1 MVFDAN
7 AYEATVRDYH
17 RQGDMT
23 ALEGYLTQEIARL
36 RESGTICA
44 GVACTCGKD
53 ADALAEED
61 AAWQHNREQG
71 LVAALSDLADLYRS
85 SGAWYKCLETYEELR
100 QCLIDEGLENT
111 PAYASALVN
120 AGYACLDAT
129 DPERAARLIEEAL
142 NALGDPDPEVPTA
155 VLRAR
160 AHDALAV
167 SWAMRGFAEQA
178 EQASDAAAEAVSVCC
193 ATGEDFIGALSNH
206 IATLAQIGRV
216 DEAVSTAQRIGIR
229 RADSSGTGPLH
240 LDESSR
246 DGALSCQ
253 ALRRRWRCHGRAHR
267 PCSRFERFDG
277 PASVD
282 CSQRGNYVQPCRRCR
297 EGPILHRIGRP
308 IGKLRLHSWQSPKRR
323 LKNMVL
329 VP

>member
-7 AYEATVRDYH
+7 AYRATVNDYR
-17 RQGDMT
+17 RQGDMN

-71 LVAALSDLADLYRS
+71 LVVALSDLADLYRS
-85 SGAWYKCLETYEELR
+85 SGAWYKCLKTYEELR

-216 DEAVSTAQRIGIR
+216 DEAVSAVRSALESGEQTLTAQDRY
-229 RADSSGTGPLH
+229 TLMNLH
-240 LDESSR
+240 
-246 DGALSCQ
+246 A
-253 ALRRRWRCHGRAHR
+253 
-267 PCSRFERFDG
+267 
-277 PASVD
+277 
-282 CSQRGNYVQPCRRCR
+282 
-297 EGPILHRIGRP
+297 
-308 IGKLRLHSWQSPKRR
+308 
-323 LKNMVL
+323 MVL
-329 VP
+329 YRAKRFADAGDAMAELIDLARASNDLTAQLPSIARNAATMYTRAGDAERAQSFTALADQLES

>member
-71 LVAALSDLADLYRS
+71 LIVALSDLADLYRS

-216 DEAVSTAQRIGIR
+216 DEAVSTVRSALESGEQTLTAQDRY
-229 RADSSGTGPLH
+229 TLMNLH
-240 LDESSR
+240 
-246 DGALSCQ
+246 A
-253 ALRRRWRCHGRAHR
+253 
-267 PCSRFERFDG
+267 
-277 PASVD
+277 
-282 CSQRGNYVQPCRRCR
+282 
-297 EGPILHRIGRP
+297 
-308 IGKLRLHSWQSPKRR
+308 
-323 LKNMVL
+323 MVL
-329 VP
+329 YRAKRFADAGDAMAELIDLARASNDLTAQLPSIARNAATMYNRAGDAEKAQSFTALADQLES

>member
-7 AYEATVRDYH
+7 AYRATVNDYR
-17 RQGDMT
+17 RQGDMN

-44 GVACTCGKD
+44 GVACMCGKD

-71 LVAALSDLADLYRS
+71 LVVALSDLADLYRS

-216 DEAVSTAQRIGIR
+216 DEAVSAVRGALESGEQTLAAQDRYALMNLHAMVLYRAKRFADAGDAMAELIDLARASNDLTAQLPSIARNAATMYN
-229 RADSSGTGPLH
+229 RAGDAERAQSFTALADQ
-240 LDESSR
+240 LES
-246 DGALSCQ
+246 
-253 ALRRRWRCHGRAHR
+253 
-267 PCSRFERFDG
+267 
-277 PASVD
+277 
-282 CSQRGNYVQPCRRCR
+282 
-297 EGPILHRIGRP
+297 
-308 IGKLRLHSWQSPKRR
+308 
-323 LKNMVL
+323 
-329 VP
+329 

>member
-71 LVAALSDLADLYRS
+71 LIVALSDLADLYRS

-142 NALGDPDPEVPTA
+142 NALGDPDPEIPTA

-160 AHDALAV
+160 AYDALAV

-216 DEAVSTAQRIGIR
+216 DEAVSAVRSALESGEQTLAAQDRYTLMNLHAMVLYRAKRFADAGDAMAELIDLARASNDLTAQLPSIARNAATMYN
-229 RADSSGTGPLH
+229 RAGDAEKAQSFTALADQ
-240 LDESSR
+240 LES
-246 DGALSCQ
+246 
-253 ALRRRWRCHGRAHR
+253 
-267 PCSRFERFDG
+267 
-277 PASVD
+277 
-282 CSQRGNYVQPCRRCR
+282 
-297 EGPILHRIGRP
+297 
-308 IGKLRLHSWQSPKRR
+308 
-323 LKNMVL
+323 
-329 VP
+329 

>member
-7 AYEATVRDYH
+7 AYRATVNDYR
-17 RQGDMT
+17 RQGDMN

-71 LVAALSDLADLYRS
+71 LVVALSDLADLYRS

-100 QCLIDEGLENT
+100 QCLVDEGLENT

-216 DEAVSTAQRIGIR
+216 DEAVSAVRGALESGEQTLAAQDRYTLMNLHAMVLYRAKRFADAGDAMAELIDLARASNDLTAQLPSIARNAATMYN
-229 RADSSGTGPLH
+229 RADDAERAQSFTALVDQ
-240 LDESSR
+240 LES
-246 DGALSCQ
+246 
-253 ALRRRWRCHGRAHR
+253 
-267 PCSRFERFDG
+267 
-277 PASVD
+277 
-282 CSQRGNYVQPCRRCR
+282 
-297 EGPILHRIGRP
+297 
-308 IGKLRLHSWQSPKRR
+308 
-323 LKNMVL
+323 
-329 VP
+329 

>member
-7 AYEATVRDYH
+7 AYRATVNDYR
-17 RQGDMT
+17 RQGDMN

-71 LVAALSDLADLYRS
+71 LVVALSDLADLYRS

-178 EQASDAAAEAVSVCC
+178 EQASDAAVEAVSVCC

-216 DEAVSTAQRIGIR
+216 DEAVSAVRGALESGEQTLTAQDRY
-229 RADSSGTGPLH
+229 TLMNLH
-240 LDESSR
+240 
-246 DGALSCQ
+246 A
-253 ALRRRWRCHGRAHR
+253 
-267 PCSRFERFDG
+267 
-277 PASVD
+277 
-282 CSQRGNYVQPCRRCR
+282 
-297 EGPILHRIGRP
+297 
-308 IGKLRLHSWQSPKRR
+308 
-323 LKNMVL
+323 MVL
-329 VP
+329 YRAKRFADAGDAMAELIDLARASNDLTAQLPSIARNAATMYNRAGDAERAQSFTALADQLES

>member
-7 AYEATVRDYH
+7 AYRATVNDYR
-17 RQGDMT
+17 RQGDMN

-71 LVAALSDLADLYRS
+71 LVVALSDLADLYRS
-85 SGAWYKCLETYEELR
+85 SGAWYKCLKTYEELR

-111 PAYASALVN
+111 PAFASALVN

-216 DEAVSTAQRIGIR
+216 DEAVSAVRSALESGEQTLTAQDRY
-229 RADSSGTGPLH
+229 TLMNLH
-240 LDESSR
+240 
-246 DGALSCQ
+246 A
-253 ALRRRWRCHGRAHR
+253 
-267 PCSRFERFDG
+267 
-277 PASVD
+277 
-282 CSQRGNYVQPCRRCR
+282 
-297 EGPILHRIGRP
+297 
-308 IGKLRLHSWQSPKRR
+308 
-323 LKNMVL
+323 MVL
-329 VP
+329 YRAKRFADAGDAMAELIDLARASNDLTAQLPSIARNAATMYNRAGDAERAQSFTALADQLES

>member
-7 AYEATVRDYH
+7 AYRATVNDYR
-17 RQGDMT
+17 RQGDMN

-71 LVAALSDLADLYRS
+71 LVVALSDLADLSRS
-85 SGAWYKCLETYEELR
+85 SGVWYKCLETYEELR
-100 QCLIDEGLENT
+100 QCLVDEGLENT

-216 DEAVSTAQRIGIR
+216 DEAVSAVRGALESGEQTLAAQDRYTLMNLHAMVLYRAKRFADAGDAMAELIDLARASNDLTAQLPSIARNAATMYN
-229 RADSSGTGPLH
+229 RAGDAERAQSFTALADQ
-240 LDESSR
+240 LES
-246 DGALSCQ
+246 
-253 ALRRRWRCHGRAHR
+253 
-267 PCSRFERFDG
+267 
-277 PASVD
+277 
-282 CSQRGNYVQPCRRCR
+282 
-297 EGPILHRIGRP
+297 
-308 IGKLRLHSWQSPKRR
+308 
-323 LKNMVL
+323 
-329 VP
+329 

>member
-7 AYEATVRDYH
+7 AYRATVNDYR
-17 RQGDMT
+17 RQGDMN

-71 LVAALSDLADLYRS
+71 LVVALSDLADLYRS

-160 AHDALAV
+160 AHDVLAV

-216 DEAVSTAQRIGIR
+216 DEAVSAVRGALESGEQTLAAQDRYTLMNLHAMVLYRAKRFADAGDAMAELIDLARASNDLTAQLPSIARNAATMYN
-229 RADSSGTGPLH
+229 RAGDAERAQSFTALADQ
-240 LDESSR
+240 LES
-246 DGALSCQ
+246 
-253 ALRRRWRCHGRAHR
+253 
-267 PCSRFERFDG
+267 
-277 PASVD
+277 
-282 CSQRGNYVQPCRRCR
+282 
-297 EGPILHRIGRP
+297 
-308 IGKLRLHSWQSPKRR
+308 
-323 LKNMVL
+323 
-329 VP
+329 

>member
-71 LVAALSDLADLYRS
+71 LIVALSDLADLYRS

-193 ATGEDFIGALSNH
+193 ATEEDFIGALSNH

-216 DEAVSTAQRIGIR
+216 DEAVSAVRGALESGEQTLAAQDRYTLMNLHAMVLYRAKRFADAGDAMAELIDLARASNDLTAQLPSIARNAATMYN
-229 RADSSGTGPLH
+229 RAGDAERAQSFTALADQ
-240 LDESSR
+240 LES
-246 DGALSCQ
+246 
-253 ALRRRWRCHGRAHR
+253 
-267 PCSRFERFDG
+267 
-277 PASVD
+277 
-282 CSQRGNYVQPCRRCR
+282 
-297 EGPILHRIGRP
+297 
-308 IGKLRLHSWQSPKRR
+308 
-323 LKNMVL
+323 
-329 VP
+329 

>member
-7 AYEATVRDYH
+7 AYRATVNDYR
-17 RQGDMT
+17 RQGDMN
-23 ALEGYLTQEIARL
+23 ALEGYLTQEIERL

-71 LVAALSDLADLYRS
+71 LVVALSDLADLYRS
-85 SGAWYKCLETYEELR
+85 SGVWYKCLETYEELR

-216 DEAVSTAQRIGIR
+216 DEAVSAVRSALESGEQTLAAQDRYTLMNLHAMVLYRAKRFADAGDAMAELIDLARASNDLTAQLPSIARNAATMYN
-229 RADSSGTGPLH
+229 RAGDAEKAQSFTALADQ
-240 LDESSR
+240 LES
-246 DGALSCQ
+246 
-253 ALRRRWRCHGRAHR
+253 
-267 PCSRFERFDG
+267 
-277 PASVD
+277 
-282 CSQRGNYVQPCRRCR
+282 
-297 EGPILHRIGRP
+297 
-308 IGKLRLHSWQSPKRR
+308 
-323 LKNMVL
+323 
-329 VP
+329 

>member
-7 AYEATVRDYH
+7 AYRATVNDYR
-17 RQGDMT
+17 RQGDMN

-71 LVAALSDLADLYRS
+71 LVVALSDLADLYRS

-216 DEAVSTAQRIGIR
+216 DEAVSAVRSALESGEQTLAAQDRYTLMNLHAMVLYRAKRFADAGDAMAELIDLARASNDLTAQLPSIARNAATMYN
-229 RADSSGTGPLH
+229 RAGDAEKAQSFTALADQ
-240 LDESSR
+240 LES
-246 DGALSCQ
+246 
-253 ALRRRWRCHGRAHR
+253 
-267 PCSRFERFDG
+267 
-277 PASVD
+277 
-282 CSQRGNYVQPCRRCR
+282 
-297 EGPILHRIGRP
+297 
-308 IGKLRLHSWQSPKRR
+308 
-323 LKNMVL
+323 
-329 VP
+329 

>member
-7 AYEATVRDYH
+7 AYRATVNDYR
-17 RQGDMT
+17 RQGDMN

-216 DEAVSTAQRIGIR
+216 DEAVSAVRSALESGEQTLTAQDRY
-229 RADSSGTGPLH
+229 TLMNLH
-240 LDESSR
+240 
-246 DGALSCQ
+246 A
-253 ALRRRWRCHGRAHR
+253 
-267 PCSRFERFDG
+267 
-277 PASVD
+277 
-282 CSQRGNYVQPCRRCR
+282 
-297 EGPILHRIGRP
+297 
-308 IGKLRLHSWQSPKRR
+308 
-323 LKNMVL
+323 MVL
-329 VP
+329 YRAKRFADAGDAMAELIDLARASNDLTAQLPSIARNAATMYNRAGDAERAQSFTALADQLES

>member
-7 AYEATVRDYH
+7 AYRATVNDYR
-17 RQGDMT
+17 RQGDMN

-85 SGAWYKCLETYEELR
+85 SGVWYKCLETYEELR
-100 QCLIDEGLENT
+100 QCLVDEGLENT

-216 DEAVSTAQRIGIR
+216 DEAVSAVRGALESGEQTLAAQDRYTLMNLHAMVLYRAKRFADAGDAMAELIDLARASNDLTAQLPSIARNAATMYN
-229 RADSSGTGPLH
+229 RAGDAEKAQSFTALADQ
-240 LDESSR
+240 LES
-246 DGALSCQ
+246 
-253 ALRRRWRCHGRAHR
+253 
-267 PCSRFERFDG
+267 
-277 PASVD
+277 
-282 CSQRGNYVQPCRRCR
+282 
-297 EGPILHRIGRP
+297 
-308 IGKLRLHSWQSPKRR
+308 
-323 LKNMVL
+323 
-329 VP
+329 

>member
-71 LVAALSDLADLYRS
+71 LIVALSDLADLYRS

-142 NALGDPDPEVPTA
+142 NALGDPDPEIPTA

-216 DEAVSTAQRIGIR
+216 DEAVSTVRSALESGEQTLAAQDRY
-229 RADSSGTGPLH
+229 TLMNLH
-240 LDESSR
+240 
-246 DGALSCQ
+246 A
-253 ALRRRWRCHGRAHR
+253 
-267 PCSRFERFDG
+267 
-277 PASVD
+277 
-282 CSQRGNYVQPCRRCR
+282 
-297 EGPILHRIGRP
+297 
-308 IGKLRLHSWQSPKRR
+308 
-323 LKNMVL
+323 MVL
-329 VP
+329 YRAKRFADAGDAMAELIDLARASNDLTAQLPSIARNAATMYNRAGDAERAQSFTALADQLES

>member
-7 AYEATVRDYH
+7 AYRATVNDYR
-17 RQGDMT
+17 RQGDMN
-23 ALEGYLTQEIARL
+23 ALEGYLTREIARL

-71 LVAALSDLADLYRS
+71 LVVALSDLADLYRS

-216 DEAVSTAQRIGIR
+216 DEAVSAVRSALESGEQTLAAQDRYTLMNLHAMVLYRAKRFADAGDAMAELIDLARASNDLTAQLPSIARNAATMYN
-229 RADSSGTGPLH
+229 RAGDAERAQSFTALADQ
-240 LDESSR
+240 LES
-246 DGALSCQ
+246 
-253 ALRRRWRCHGRAHR
+253 
-267 PCSRFERFDG
+267 
-277 PASVD
+277 
-282 CSQRGNYVQPCRRCR
+282 
-297 EGPILHRIGRP
+297 
-308 IGKLRLHSWQSPKRR
+308 
-323 LKNMVL
+323 
-329 VP
+329 

>member
-216 DEAVSTAQRIGIR
+216 DEAVSAVRGALESGEQTLAAQDRYTLMNLHAMVLYRAKRFADAGDAMAELIDLARASNDLTAQLPSIARNAATMYN
-229 RADSSGTGPLH
+229 RAGDAERAQSFTALADQ
-240 LDESSR
+240 LES
-246 DGALSCQ
+246 
-253 ALRRRWRCHGRAHR
+253 
-267 PCSRFERFDG
+267 
-277 PASVD
+277 
-282 CSQRGNYVQPCRRCR
+282 
-297 EGPILHRIGRP
+297 
-308 IGKLRLHSWQSPKRR
+308 
-323 LKNMVL
+323 
-329 VP
+329 

>member
-85 SGAWYKCLETYEELR
+85 SGAWYKCFETYEELR

-216 DEAVSTAQRIGIR
+216 DEAVSAVRGALESGEQTLAAQDRYTLMNLHAMVLYRAKRFADAGDAMAELIDLARASNDLTAQLPSIARNAATMYN
-229 RADSSGTGPLH
+229 RAGDAEKAQSFTALADQ
-240 LDESSR
+240 LES
-246 DGALSCQ
+246 
-253 ALRRRWRCHGRAHR
+253 
-267 PCSRFERFDG
+267 
-277 PASVD
+277 
-282 CSQRGNYVQPCRRCR
+282 
-297 EGPILHRIGRP
+297 
-308 IGKLRLHSWQSPKRR
+308 
-323 LKNMVL
+323 
-329 VP
+329 

>member
-7 AYEATVRDYH
+7 AYRATVNDYR
-17 RQGDMT
+17 RQGDMN

-71 LVAALSDLADLYRS
+71 LVVALSDLADLYRS
-85 SGAWYKCLETYEELR
+85 SGAWYKCLKTYEELR

-129 DPERAARLIEEAL
+129 DPERAVRFIEEAL

-216 DEAVSTAQRIGIR
+216 DEAVSAVRSALESGEQTLTAQDRY
-229 RADSSGTGPLH
+229 TLMNLH
-240 LDESSR
+240 
-246 DGALSCQ
+246 A
-253 ALRRRWRCHGRAHR
+253 
-267 PCSRFERFDG
+267 
-277 PASVD
+277 
-282 CSQRGNYVQPCRRCR
+282 
-297 EGPILHRIGRP
+297 
-308 IGKLRLHSWQSPKRR
+308 
-323 LKNMVL
+323 MVL
-329 VP
+329 YRAKRFADAGDAMAELIDLARASNDLTAQLPSIARNAATMYNRAGDAERAQSFTALADQLES

>member
-7 AYEATVRDYH
+7 AYRATVNDYR
-17 RQGDMT
+17 RQGDMN

-71 LVAALSDLADLYRS
+71 LVVALSDLADLYRS
-85 SGAWYKCLETYEELR
+85 SGIWYKCLETYEELR

-142 NALGDPDPEVPTA
+142 NALGDPDPEIPTA

-216 DEAVSTAQRIGIR
+216 DEAVSAVRGALESGEQTLAAQDRYTLMNLHAMVLYRAKRFADAGDAMAELIDLARASNDLTAQLPSIARNAATMYN
-229 RADSSGTGPLH
+229 RAGDAEKAQSFTALADQ
-240 LDESSR
+240 LES
-246 DGALSCQ
+246 
-253 ALRRRWRCHGRAHR
+253 
-267 PCSRFERFDG
+267 
-277 PASVD
+277 
-282 CSQRGNYVQPCRRCR
+282 
-297 EGPILHRIGRP
+297 
-308 IGKLRLHSWQSPKRR
+308 
-323 LKNMVL
+323 
-329 VP
+329 

>member
-7 AYEATVRDYH
+7 AYRATVNDYR
-17 RQGDMT
+17 RQGDMN
-23 ALEGYLTQEIARL
+23 ALEGYLTQEIERL

-71 LVAALSDLADLYRS
+71 LVVALSDLADLYRS
-85 SGAWYKCLETYEELR
+85 SGVWYKCLETYEELR

-216 DEAVSTAQRIGIR
+216 DEAVSAVRSALESGEQTLAAQDRY
-229 RADSSGTGPLH
+229 TLMNLH
-240 LDESSR
+240 
-246 DGALSCQ
+246 A
-253 ALRRRWRCHGRAHR
+253 
-267 PCSRFERFDG
+267 
-277 PASVD
+277 
-282 CSQRGNYVQPCRRCR
+282 
-297 EGPILHRIGRP
+297 
-308 IGKLRLHSWQSPKRR
+308 
-323 LKNMVL
+323 MVL
-329 VP
+329 YRAKRFADAGDAMAELIDLARASNDLMAQLPSIARNAATMYNRAGDAERAQSFTALADQLES

>member
-7 AYEATVRDYH
+7 AYRATVNDYR
-17 RQGDMT
+17 RQGDMN

-71 LVAALSDLADLYRS
+71 LVVALSDLADLYRS

-129 DPERAARLIEEAL
+129 DPERAARLIEGAL

-216 DEAVSTAQRIGIR
+216 DEAVSAVRGALESGEQTLAAQDRYTLMNLHAMVLYRAKRFADAGDAMAELIDLARASNDLTAQLPSIARNAATMYN
-229 RADSSGTGPLH
+229 RAGDAERAQSFTALADQ
-240 LDESSR
+240 LES
-246 DGALSCQ
+246 
-253 ALRRRWRCHGRAHR
+253 
-267 PCSRFERFDG
+267 
-277 PASVD
+277 
-282 CSQRGNYVQPCRRCR
+282 
-297 EGPILHRIGRP
+297 
-308 IGKLRLHSWQSPKRR
+308 
-323 LKNMVL
+323 
-329 VP
+329 

>member
-7 AYEATVRDYH
+7 AYRATVNDYR
-17 RQGDMT
+17 RQGDMN
-23 ALEGYLTQEIARL
+23 ALEGYLTQEIERL

-71 LVAALSDLADLYRS
+71 LVVALSDLADLYRS
-85 SGAWYKCLETYEELR
+85 SGVWYKCLETYEELR
-100 QCLIDEGLENT
+100 QCLVDEGLENT

-216 DEAVSTAQRIGIR
+216 DEAVSAVR
-229 RADSSGTGPLH
+229 
-240 LDESSR
+240 
-246 DGALSCQ
+246 GALESGEQ
-253 ALRRRWRCHGRAHR
+253 TLAAQDRYTLM
-267 PCSRFERFDG
+267 
-277 PASVD
+277 
-282 CSQRGNYVQPCRRCR
+282 N
-297 EGPILHRIGRP
+297 LHA
-308 IGKLRLHSWQSPKRR
+308 
-323 LKNMVL
+323 MVL
-329 VP
+329 YRAKRFADAGDAMAELIDLARASNDLPAQLPSIARNAATMYNRAGDAEKAQSFTALADQLES

>member
-7 AYEATVRDYH
+7 AYKATVNDYR
-17 RQGDMT
+17 RQGDMN

-71 LVAALSDLADLYRS
+71 LVVALSDLADLYRS
-85 SGAWYKCLETYEELR
+85 SGIWYKCLETYEELR
-100 QCLIDEGLENT
+100 RCLVDVGLENT

-142 NALGDPDPEVPTA
+142 NALGDPDPEIPTA

-216 DEAVSTAQRIGIR
+216 DEAVSAVRGALESGEQTLAAQDRYTLMNLHAMVLYRAKRFADAGDAMAELIDLARASNDLTAQLPSIARNAATMYN
-229 RADSSGTGPLH
+229 RAGDAEKAQSFTALADQ
-240 LDESSR
+240 LES
-246 DGALSCQ
+246 
-253 ALRRRWRCHGRAHR
+253 
-267 PCSRFERFDG
+267 
-277 PASVD
+277 
-282 CSQRGNYVQPCRRCR
+282 
-297 EGPILHRIGRP
+297 
-308 IGKLRLHSWQSPKRR
+308 
-323 LKNMVL
+323 
-329 VP
+329 

>member
-7 AYEATVRDYH
+7 AYETTVRDYH

-216 DEAVSTAQRIGIR
+216 DEAVSTVRSALESGEQTLAAQDRY
-229 RADSSGTGPLH
+229 TLMNLH
-240 LDESSR
+240 
-246 DGALSCQ
+246 A
-253 ALRRRWRCHGRAHR
+253 
-267 PCSRFERFDG
+267 
-277 PASVD
+277 
-282 CSQRGNYVQPCRRCR
+282 
-297 EGPILHRIGRP
+297 
-308 IGKLRLHSWQSPKRR
+308 
-323 LKNMVL
+323 MVL
-329 VP
+329 YRAKRFADAGDAMAELIDLARASNDLTAQLPSIARNAATMYNRAGDAEKAQSFTALADQLES

>member
-7 AYEATVRDYH
+7 AYRATVNDYR
-17 RQGDMT
+17 RQGDMN

-71 LVAALSDLADLYRS
+71 LVVALSDLADLYRS
-85 SGAWYKCLETYEELR
+85 SGVWYKCLETYEELR
-100 QCLIDEGLENT
+100 QCLVDEGLENT

-142 NALGDPDPEVPTA
+142 NALGDPDPEIPTA

-216 DEAVSTAQRIGIR
+216 DEAVSTVRSALESGEQTLAAQDRY
-229 RADSSGTGPLH
+229 TLMNLH
-240 LDESSR
+240 
-246 DGALSCQ
+246 A
-253 ALRRRWRCHGRAHR
+253 
-267 PCSRFERFDG
+267 
-277 PASVD
+277 
-282 CSQRGNYVQPCRRCR
+282 
-297 EGPILHRIGRP
+297 
-308 IGKLRLHSWQSPKRR
+308 
-323 LKNMVL
+323 MVL
-329 VP
+329 YRAKRFADAGDAMAELIDLARASNDLTDQLPSIARNAATMYNRAGDAEKAQSFTALADQLES

>member
-7 AYEATVRDYH
+7 AYRATVNDYR
-17 RQGDMT
+17 RQGDMN

-71 LVAALSDLADLYRS
+71 LVVALSDLADLYRS

-142 NALGDPDPEVPTA
+142 NALGDPDPEIPTA

-216 DEAVSTAQRIGIR
+216 DEAVSAVRGALESGEQTLAAQDRYTLMNLHAMVLYRAKRFADAGDAMAELIDLARASNDLTAQLPSIARNAATMYN
-229 RADSSGTGPLH
+229 RAGDAERAQSFTALADQ
-240 LDESSR
+240 LES
-246 DGALSCQ
+246 
-253 ALRRRWRCHGRAHR
+253 
-267 PCSRFERFDG
+267 
-277 PASVD
+277 
-282 CSQRGNYVQPCRRCR
+282 
-297 EGPILHRIGRP
+297 
-308 IGKLRLHSWQSPKRR
+308 
-323 LKNMVL
+323 
-329 VP
+329 

>member
-7 AYEATVRDYH
+7 AYRATVNDYR
-17 RQGDMT
+17 RQGDMN

-71 LVAALSDLADLYRS
+71 LVVALSDLADLYRS
-85 SGAWYKCLETYEELR
+85 SGVWYKCLETYEELR
-100 QCLIDEGLENT
+100 QCLVDEGLENT

-142 NALGDPDPEVPTA
+142 NALGDPDPEIPTA

-216 DEAVSTAQRIGIR
+216 DEAVSAVR
-229 RADSSGTGPLH
+229 
-240 LDESSR
+240 
-246 DGALSCQ
+246 GALESGEQ
-253 ALRRRWRCHGRAHR
+253 TLAAQDRYTLM
-267 PCSRFERFDG
+267 
-277 PASVD
+277 
-282 CSQRGNYVQPCRRCR
+282 N
-297 EGPILHRIGRP
+297 LHA
-308 IGKLRLHSWQSPKRR
+308 
-323 LKNMVL
+323 MVL
-329 VP
+329 YRAKRFADAGDAMAELIDLARASNDLTDQLPSIARNAATMYNRAGDAEKAQSFTALADQLES

>member
-17 RQGDMT
+17 RQGNMT

-178 EQASDAAAEAVSVCC
+178 EQASDAAAEAVFVCC

-216 DEAVSTAQRIGIR
+216 DEAVSAVRGALESGEQTLTAQDRY
-229 RADSSGTGPLH
+229 TLMNLH
-240 LDESSR
+240 
-246 DGALSCQ
+246 A
-253 ALRRRWRCHGRAHR
+253 
-267 PCSRFERFDG
+267 
-277 PASVD
+277 
-282 CSQRGNYVQPCRRCR
+282 
-297 EGPILHRIGRP
+297 
-308 IGKLRLHSWQSPKRR
+308 
-323 LKNMVL
+323 MVL
-329 VP
+329 YRAKRFADAGDAMAELIDLARASNDLTAQLPSIARNAATMYNRAGDAEKAQSFTALADQLES

>member
-216 DEAVSTAQRIGIR
+216 DEAVSAVRGALESGEQTLTAQDRY
-229 RADSSGTGPLH
+229 TLMNLH
-240 LDESSR
+240 
-246 DGALSCQ
+246 A
-253 ALRRRWRCHGRAHR
+253 
-267 PCSRFERFDG
+267 
-277 PASVD
+277 
-282 CSQRGNYVQPCRRCR
+282 
-297 EGPILHRIGRP
+297 
-308 IGKLRLHSWQSPKRR
+308 
-323 LKNMVL
+323 MVL
-329 VP
+329 YRAKRFADAGDAMAELIDLARASNDLTAQLPSIARNAATMYNRAGDAEKAQSFTALADQLES

>member
-7 AYEATVRDYH
+7 AYRGTVNDYR
-17 RQGDMT
+17 RQGDMN

-71 LVAALSDLADLYRS
+71 LVVALSDLADLYRS

-142 NALGDPDPEVPTA
+142 NALGDPDPEVATA

-216 DEAVSTAQRIGIR
+216 DEAVSAVRGALESGEQTLAAQDRYTLMNLHAMVLYRAKRFADAGDAMAELIDLARASNDLTAQLPSIARNAATMYN
-229 RADSSGTGPLH
+229 RAGDAERAQSFTALADQ
-240 LDESSR
+240 LES
-246 DGALSCQ
+246 
-253 ALRRRWRCHGRAHR
+253 
-267 PCSRFERFDG
+267 
-277 PASVD
+277 
-282 CSQRGNYVQPCRRCR
+282 
-297 EGPILHRIGRP
+297 
-308 IGKLRLHSWQSPKRR
+308 
-323 LKNMVL
+323 
-329 VP
+329 

>member
-7 AYEATVRDYH
+7 AYRATVNDYR
-17 RQGDMT
+17 RQGDMN

-71 LVAALSDLADLYRS
+71 LVVALSDLADLYRS

-155 VLRAR
+155 VLCAR

-216 DEAVSTAQRIGIR
+216 DEAVSAVRGALESGEQTLAAQDRYTLMNLHAMVLYRAKRFADAGDAMAELIDLARASNDLTAQLPSIARNAATMYN
-229 RADSSGTGPLH
+229 RAGDAERAQSFTALADQ
-240 LDESSR
+240 LES
-246 DGALSCQ
+246 
-253 ALRRRWRCHGRAHR
+253 
-267 PCSRFERFDG
+267 
-277 PASVD
+277 
-282 CSQRGNYVQPCRRCR
+282 
-297 EGPILHRIGRP
+297 
-308 IGKLRLHSWQSPKRR
+308 
-323 LKNMVL
+323 
-329 VP
+329 

>member
-7 AYEATVRDYH
+7 AYRATVNDYR

-129 DPERAARLIEEAL
+129 DPERAARLIDEAL
-142 NALGDPDPEVPTA
+142 NALGDPDPEIPTA

-216 DEAVSTAQRIGIR
+216 DEAVSAVRGALESGEQTLAAQDRYTLMNLHAMVLYRAKRFADAGDAMAELIDLARASNDLTAQLPSIARNAATMYN
-229 RADSSGTGPLH
+229 RAGDAEKAQSFTALADQ
-240 LDESSR
+240 LES
-246 DGALSCQ
+246 
-253 ALRRRWRCHGRAHR
+253 
-267 PCSRFERFDG
+267 
-277 PASVD
+277 
-282 CSQRGNYVQPCRRCR
+282 
-297 EGPILHRIGRP
+297 
-308 IGKLRLHSWQSPKRR
+308 
-323 LKNMVL
+323 
-329 VP
+329 

>member
-7 AYEATVRDYH
+7 AYRATVNDYR
-17 RQGDMT
+17 RQGNMN

-71 LVAALSDLADLYRS
+71 LVVALSDLADLYRS

-216 DEAVSTAQRIGIR
+216 DEAVSAVRSALESGEQTLAAQDRYTLMNLYAMVLYRAKRFADAGDAMAELIDLARASNDLTAQLPSIARNAATMYN
-229 RADSSGTGPLH
+229 RAGDAERAQSFTALADQ
-240 LDESSR
+240 LES
-246 DGALSCQ
+246 
-253 ALRRRWRCHGRAHR
+253 
-267 PCSRFERFDG
+267 
-277 PASVD
+277 
-282 CSQRGNYVQPCRRCR
+282 
-297 EGPILHRIGRP
+297 
-308 IGKLRLHSWQSPKRR
+308 
-323 LKNMVL
+323 
-329 VP
+329 

>member
-7 AYEATVRDYH
+7 AYRATVNDYR
-17 RQGDMT
+17 RQGDMN

-61 AAWQHNREQG
+61 AAWQHNRGQG
-71 LVAALSDLADLYRS
+71 LVVALSDLADLYRS

-216 DEAVSTAQRIGIR
+216 DEAVSAVRGALESGEQTLAAQDRYTLMNLHAMVLYRAKRFADAGDAMAELIDLARASNDLTAQLPSIARNAATMYN
-229 RADSSGTGPLH
+229 RAGDAERAQSFTALADQ
-240 LDESSR
+240 LES
-246 DGALSCQ
+246 
-253 ALRRRWRCHGRAHR
+253 
-267 PCSRFERFDG
+267 
-277 PASVD
+277 
-282 CSQRGNYVQPCRRCR
+282 
-297 EGPILHRIGRP
+297 
-308 IGKLRLHSWQSPKRR
+308 
-323 LKNMVL
+323 
-329 VP
+329 

>member
-7 AYEATVRDYH
+7 AYRATVNDYR
-17 RQGDMT
+17 RQGDMN
-23 ALEGYLTQEIARL
+23 ALEGYLTQEIERL

-71 LVAALSDLADLYRS
+71 LVVALSDLADLYRS
-85 SGAWYKCLETYEELR
+85 SGVWYKCLETYEELR

-193 ATGEDFIGALSNH
+193 ATGEDFISALSNH

-216 DEAVSTAQRIGIR
+216 DEAVSTVRSVLESGEQTLAAQDRY
-229 RADSSGTGPLH
+229 TLMNLH
-240 LDESSR
+240 
-246 DGALSCQ
+246 A
-253 ALRRRWRCHGRAHR
+253 
-267 PCSRFERFDG
+267 
-277 PASVD
+277 
-282 CSQRGNYVQPCRRCR
+282 
-297 EGPILHRIGRP
+297 
-308 IGKLRLHSWQSPKRR
+308 
-323 LKNMVL
+323 MVL
-329 VP
+329 YRAKRFADAGDAMAELIDLARASNDLTAQLPSIARNAATMYNRAGDAEKAQSFTALADQLES

>member
-7 AYEATVRDYH
+7 AYRATVNDYR
-17 RQGDMT
+17 RQGDMN

-71 LVAALSDLADLYRS
+71 LVVALSDLADLYRS
-85 SGAWYKCLETYEELR
+85 SGVWYKCLETYEELR

-142 NALGDPDPEVPTA
+142 NALGDPDPEIPTA

-216 DEAVSTAQRIGIR
+216 DEAVSAVRGALESGEQTLAAQDRYTLMNLHAMVLYRAKRFADAGDAMAELIDLARASNDLTAQLPSIARNAATMYN
-229 RADSSGTGPLH
+229 RAGDAERAQSFTALADQ
-240 LDESSR
+240 LES
-246 DGALSCQ
+246 
-253 ALRRRWRCHGRAHR
+253 
-267 PCSRFERFDG
+267 
-277 PASVD
+277 
-282 CSQRGNYVQPCRRCR
+282 
-297 EGPILHRIGRP
+297 
-308 IGKLRLHSWQSPKRR
+308 
-323 LKNMVL
+323 
-329 VP
+329 

>member
-71 LVAALSDLADLYRS
+71 LIVALSDLADLYRS

-142 NALGDPDPEVPTA
+142 NALGDPDPEIPTA

-206 IATLAQIGRV
+206 IATLAQIGRI
-216 DEAVSTAQRIGIR
+216 DEAVSAVRSALESGEQTLAAQDRYTLMNLHAMVLYRAKRFADAGDAMAELIDLARASNDLTAQLPSIARNAATMYN
-229 RADSSGTGPLH
+229 RAGDAEKAQSFTALADQ
-240 LDESSR
+240 LES
-246 DGALSCQ
+246 
-253 ALRRRWRCHGRAHR
+253 
-267 PCSRFERFDG
+267 
-277 PASVD
+277 
-282 CSQRGNYVQPCRRCR
+282 
-297 EGPILHRIGRP
+297 
-308 IGKLRLHSWQSPKRR
+308 
-323 LKNMVL
+323 
-329 VP
+329 

>member
-7 AYEATVRDYH
+7 AYRATVNDYR
-17 RQGDMT
+17 RQGDMN

-36 RESGTICA
+36 RESGPICA

-71 LVAALSDLADLYRS
+71 LVVALSDLADLYRS

-216 DEAVSTAQRIGIR
+216 DEAVSAVRSALESGEQTLTAQDRY
-229 RADSSGTGPLH
+229 TLMNLH
-240 LDESSR
+240 
-246 DGALSCQ
+246 A
-253 ALRRRWRCHGRAHR
+253 
-267 PCSRFERFDG
+267 
-277 PASVD
+277 
-282 CSQRGNYVQPCRRCR
+282 
-297 EGPILHRIGRP
+297 
-308 IGKLRLHSWQSPKRR
+308 
-323 LKNMVL
+323 MVL
-329 VP
+329 YRAKRFADAGDAMAELIDLARASNDLTAQLPSIARNAATMYNRAGDAERAQSFTALADQLES

>member
-7 AYEATVRDYH
+7 AYRATVNDYR
-17 RQGDMT
+17 RQGDMN

-71 LVAALSDLADLYRS
+71 LVVALSDLADLYRS
-85 SGAWYKCLETYEELR
+85 SGAWYKCLKTYEELR

-216 DEAVSTAQRIGIR
+216 DEAVSAVRSALESGEQTLTAQDRY
-229 RADSSGTGPLH
+229 TLMNLH
-240 LDESSR
+240 
-246 DGALSCQ
+246 A
-253 ALRRRWRCHGRAHR
+253 
-267 PCSRFERFDG
+267 
-277 PASVD
+277 
-282 CSQRGNYVQPCRRCR
+282 
-297 EGPILHRIGRP
+297 
-308 IGKLRLHSWQSPKRR
+308 
-323 LKNMVL
+323 MVL
-329 VP
+329 YRAKRFADAGDAMAELIDLARASNDLTAQLPSIARNAATMYNRAGDAERAQSFTALADQLES